1 MLLFLLKNQTTMRFT
16 NKISSIKNQFFFSLL
31 LFIFLASAQ
40 SNSQIDYSN
49 ITGAKKGE
57 IDTAAFEVSQRL
69 VKQSSGLLEQ
79 EIDPDEYILGPNDI
93 LTISILSAKPKT
105 VEAIVSPDGSII
117 IPGIGSIDLRNS
129 SLTEAREKI
138 ADLVRKYLKVDDC
151 FAILSKMR
159 EFKVIVSGAVR
170 KPSIVPATAVD
181 RVSEVIEKAGGF
193 SENAS
198 IRSIKIL
205 RDNQEKSIFADM
217 MRFFALAD
225 KDANPKVLGGDHIL
239 VFPKMETEKIELYGE
254 VPQKGSYEYTNGDSL
269 STLLKFGYGFLESS
283 YLDSVEFARFSKD
296 GKIVNRSFLDLRE
309 WRERLYSGAK
319 LPNDFPLQSGDRVYI
334 RKIPDWKKDFYVAIY
349 GEVKFPGL
357 YAINENEVRLSTVLQ
372 WAGGFKE
379 DAGIES
385 AVLVRQQELEVEDKE
400 MERLRRI
407 PMSEMSKN
415 ERRYFEARVAEQRG
429 VMAINFKNILEDESS
444 AENILI
450 LNKDSIFV
458 PKERDFVNVQG
469 RVNNPGMI
477 TYNPNFNYMD
487 YIKQA
492 GGFGFRA
499 DDDETFIVKSKGQ
512 QFLAKKMNYQIESGD
527 YILVPPEPEI
537 TFFEIFTTSLT
548 IATQLMTIFGVVFTI
563 INLKN

>member
-1 MLLFLLKNQTTMRFT
+1 MCFI
-16 NKISSIKNQFFFSLL
+16 NKTSSMKNQFFFSLL

-57 IDTAAFEVSQRL
+57 IDTVAFEVSQHL

-105 VEAIVSPDGSII
+105 VEAIISPDGSII

-151 FAILSKMR
+151 FASLSKMR

-309 WRERLYSGAK
+309 WRERLYSGEK

-429 VMAINFKNILEDESS
+429 VMAINFKNILEDEGSS
-444 AENILI
+444 ENILI

>member
-1 MLLFLLKNQTTMRFT
+1 MLLFLLKNQTIMRFI
-16 NKISSIKNQFFFSLL
+16 NKTSSMKILFFFL

-57 IDTAAFEVSQRL
+57 IDTVAFEVSQHL

-105 VEAIVSPDGSII
+105 VEAIISPDGSII

-138 ADLVRKYLKVDDC
+138 ANLVRKYLKVDDC
-151 FAILSKMR
+151 FASLSKMR

-193 SENAS
+193 GENAS

-309 WRERLYSGAK
+309 WRERLYSGEK

-444 AENILI
+444 SENILI

>member
-1 MLLFLLKNQTTMRFT
+1 M
-16 NKISSIKNQFFFSLL
+16 KNQFFFSLL

-57 IDTAAFEVSQRL
+57 IDTVAFEVSQHL

-105 VEAIVSPDGSII
+105 VEAIISPDGSII

-151 FAILSKMR
+151 FASLSKMR

-309 WRERLYSGAK
+309 WRERLYSGEK

-429 VMAINFKNILEDESS
+429 VMAINFKNILEDEGSS
-444 AENILI
+444 ENILI

>member
-1 MLLFLLKNQTTMRFT
+1 MRFI
-16 NKISSIKNQFFFSLL
+16 NKTSSMKILFFFL

-57 IDTAAFEVSQRL
+57 IDTVAFEVSQHL

-105 VEAIVSPDGSII
+105 VEAIISPDGSII

-138 ADLVRKYLKVDDC
+138 ANLVRKYLKVDDC
-151 FAILSKMR
+151 FASLSKMR

-193 SENAS
+193 GENAS

-309 WRERLYSGAK
+309 WRERLYSGEK

-444 AENILI
+444 SENILI